1 VRTDS
6 EKKMK
11 KKAGFTIIELAV
23 VMIIIGILIGVVIKG
38 GALIDNA
45 RMKKL
50 YALKNDISQATYGY
64 YEQYSYY
71 PGDDPNMLAKWP
83 TLPIANGNGNGV
95 IANGIAASAPIVCAA
110 GAVEQCSFWS
120 ALRQAGFLT
129 GTGFTNPRH
138 PYGNMISV
146 TFYNDPSWGAANALI
161 THWIIFMSVPG
172 GNGQAFDLQY
182 DDGNWQT
189 GTIRGS
195 AAYTASSINLY
206 FQL

>member
-1 VRTDS
+1 
-6 EKKMK
+6 MK
-11 KKAGFTIIELAV
+11 KKAGFTVIELAV
-23 VMIIIGILIGVVIKG
+23 VVIIIGILIGVVIKG

-50 YALKNDISQATYGY
+50 YALKNEISQAVYAY

-83 TLPIANGNGNGV
+83 TLPVTNGDGNGL
-95 IANGIAASAPIVCAA
+95 IANGIASTPPIVCGA
-110 GAVEQCSFWS
+110 GAVEQCSLWS

-129 GTGFTNPRH
+129 GSGFANPRH
-138 PYGNMISV
+138 PYDNAISV

-172 GNGQAFDLQY
+172 STAQAFDIQY

-195 AAYTASSINLY
+195 AAYTTNLLNLY

>member
-1 VRTDS
+1 
-6 EKKMK
+6 MK
-11 KKAGFTIIELAV
+11 KKDGFTIIELAV
-23 VMIIIGILIGVVIKG
+23 VMVIIGILIGVVIKG

-45 RMKKL
+45 RMKKV
-50 YALKNDISQATYGY
+50 YALKNDISQAIYAY

-71 PGDDPNMLAKWP
+71 PGDDPTMLAKWP
-83 TLPIANGNGNGV
+83 ALPVTNGNGNGV
-95 IANGIAASAPIVCAA
+95 IAVGITSTAPAVCGA
-110 GAVEQCSFWS
+110 GAVEQCSLWS

-138 PYGNMISV
+138 PYNNTISV

-172 GNGQAFDLQY
+172 STGQAFDMQY

-195 AAYTASSINLY
+195 AVYTASSINLY